1 MKHKAIYTILLLS
14 IVLSQNLSNTQ
25 IEKLKKEFESEMKSQ
40 VQTKSTSNN
49 ENQISL
55 NEINI
60 DTQNE
65 NTLSSSF
72 FGYNYFDRDLNF
84 YDNLPAAKNYLLG
97 PGDEIIVSMWGET
110 NKRDTYT
117 INREGSV
124 YFENIGFIN
133 LSNINVSDAEKE
145 LTVRLSEIYSTL
157 NDKENPTNL
166 RVEINKIKSI
176 NVFFSGEI
184 RNPGLNIIHPFSDI
198 FTAIVQAGGI
208 NDSGSLRNI
217 ELIRN
222 NKTIL
227 KTDFYSFFNSGLKE
241 FQDVRIIDGDVIH
254 IPIVKSRVQIDG
266 DVERPNFYEL
276 LEGETLSNLINY
288 AGGLKAT
295 ASNKAITKEVTPI
308 DNRLSDDIARVGR
321 IINLAASKNK
331 LLKNGSKI
339 TVLSIAD
346 NAFEVEV
353 YGRVTY
359 PGQYPLGKE
368 DVLINNQVSFK
379 SASLKDILDMAGGF
393 DDPAFRKTIDD
404 NIVILR
410 LNENK
415 FYSDEVRVNY
425 KDAANFEMK
434 VNDKIF
440 VYENPNYNNSFTF
453 NINGEINRPG
463 TYPLVKGITLLKAIE
478 TAGGLSE
485 LGSIETVN
493 ILKKMDTIND
503 SGELVEEFEYVTN
516 VTSDFLI
523 SDQNTITILPIT
535 NVVKV
540 EGNVYN
546 PGFVAH
552 PGGVISMSKAI
563 ELAGGYKPNS
573 LKKRAYVVRANG
585 EIEKANIF
593 RGRAKRIFPGDKIFI
608 PADLEPS
615 EFNITDFVSN
625 LSVTLTNI
633 AAILIL
639 IDNQN

>member
-1 MKHKAIYTILLLS
+1 M
-14 IVLSQNLSNTQ
+14 
-25 IEKLKKEFESEMKSQ
+25 
-40 VQTKSTSNN
+40 
-49 ENQISL
+49 
-55 NEINI
+55 
-60 DTQNE
+60 
-65 NTLSSSF
+65 
-72 FGYNYFDRDLNF
+72 
-84 YDNLPAAKNYLLG
+84 
-97 PGDEIIVSMWGET
+97 
-110 NKRDTYT
+110 
-117 INREGSV
+117 
-124 YFENIGFIN
+124 
-133 LSNINVSDAEKE
+133 
-145 LTVRLSEIYSTL
+145 
-157 NDKENPTNL
+157 
-166 RVEINKIKSI
+166 RVEINKKKSI

-308 DNRLSDDIARVGR
+308 DTRLSDDIARVGR
-321 IINLAASKNK
+321 IINLASSKNK

-359 PGQYPLGKE
+359 PGQYPLEKE

-425 KDAANFEMK
+425 KDLANFEMK

-440 VYENPNYNNSFTF
+440 VYENPTIIIHLPSKLMVKL
-453 NINGEINRPG
+453 IG
-463 TYPLVKGITLLKAIE
+463 LV
-478 TAGGLSE
+478 
-485 LGSIETVN
+485 
-493 ILKKMDTIND
+493 
-503 SGELVEEFEYVTN
+503 
-516 VTSDFLI
+516 LI
-523 SDQNTITILPIT
+523 P
-535 NVVKV
+535 
-540 EGNVYN
+540 
-546 PGFVAH
+546 
-552 PGGVISMSKAI
+552 
-563 ELAGGYKPNS
+563 
-573 LKKRAYVVRANG
+573 
-585 EIEKANIF
+585 
-593 RGRAKRIFPGDKIFI
+593 
-608 PADLEPS
+608 
-615 EFNITDFVSN
+615 
-625 LSVTLTNI
+625 
-633 AAILIL
+633 
-639 IDNQN
+639 